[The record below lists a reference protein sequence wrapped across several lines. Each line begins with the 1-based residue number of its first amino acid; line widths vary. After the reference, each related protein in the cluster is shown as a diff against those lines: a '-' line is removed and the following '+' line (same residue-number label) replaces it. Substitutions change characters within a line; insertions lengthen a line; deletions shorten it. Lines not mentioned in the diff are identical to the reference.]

1 MEYIKEIENGK
12 LKIVNVEVPLVQGGV
27 LRKTFSREKVKMENL
42 KSIAR
47 AWADKLGSEEWGDQ
61 LWYALKRGHFTVEEL
76 RDPSVRFKEAW
87 IRGGKVREL
96 RWVEPDGTRRSKM
109 LSVGTKRNRQQCLEQ
124 MNLIRARVV
133 ADFYGL
139 DLDDSAL
146 NFNFLTN

>member
-12 LKIVNVEVPLVQGGV
+12 LKTVTIEVPTVQGGV

-47 AWADKLGSEEWGDQ
+47 AWADKHGTEEWGER
-61 LWYALKRGHFTVEEL
+61 LWEDLKSGRVSVEEL
-76 RDPSVRFKEAW
+76 RDPSIRFKEAW

-96 RWVEPDGTRRSKM
+96 RWVEPDGSRRSKM

-124 MNLIRARVV
+124 MNLIRARVI

-139 DLDDSAL
+139 QLDDSAL